1 MDKIK
6 KVCPSQFQETLEDFV
21 TFLQAKELR
30 ESTIFL
36 QSNII
41 TSTLLKLDSYG
52 IMQLRQI
59 TPSLIYRLYEDTS
72 DKQNFVYPMRS
83 FLRFLYH
90 SGDLPRDYSHI
101 VPARK
106 KKYPTPSAYSDW
118 EIKNFLATFD
128 LSSPVDIRDYA
139 ITMLALRLGM
149 RTSDIVALKLNNLDF
164 NKMKISFT
172 QIKTE
177 VPQYLELVPEVRNAL
192 QDYIVKIRP
201 NTDIQNVFLTL
212 TNSPSPLSAQTV
224 YCRIKKHLLTSGI
237 DIGNRKRGAHA
248 LRMTLASE
256 LISEKVPYDVVRKI
270 LGHEDAET
278 AKHYI
283 QFDIDAL
290 RCCAIPVPPP
300 SGRLYQFFAGKE
312 ELPL

>member
-106 KKYPTPSAYSDW
+106 KK
-118 EIKNFLATFD
+118 
-128 LSSPVDIRDYA
+128 
-139 ITMLALRLGM
+139 
-149 RTSDIVALKLNNLDF
+149 
-164 NKMKISFT
+164 
-172 QIKTE
+172 
-177 VPQYLELVPEVRNAL
+177 
-192 QDYIVKIRP
+192 
-201 NTDIQNVFLTL
+201 
-212 TNSPSPLSAQTV
+212 
-224 YCRIKKHLLTSGI
+224 
-237 DIGNRKRGAHA
+237 
-248 LRMTLASE
+248 
-256 LISEKVPYDVVRKI
+256 
-270 LGHEDAET
+270 
-278 AKHYI
+278 
-283 QFDIDAL
+283 
-290 RCCAIPVPPP
+290 
-300 SGRLYQFFAGKE
+300 
-312 ELPL
+312 